1 MARLGDLI
9 VNIGANTRGL
19 NSKLGDVQKRM
30 RGTFNNIQKMGVGM
44 SAAVT
49 APLAAIAARSFGVA
63 ADFEQ
68 SMAKVAAVSG
78 ATGKQFQML
87 EQDAMRLGSATRF
100 TATEVSGL
108 QLEFAKLGFTSD
120 EITKVTESTLAL
132 AQASG
137 SDLARSAEVAGATL
151 RGFGLDAEE
160 TSRVTDVMAASFSG
174 TALDMES
181 FAESMKYVAP
191 VAKAAGLS
199 IEETTAMLGTLAN
212 AGIKGSS
219 AGTALRRIISE
230 LGATGGDVAGAI
242 SNLATQ
248 GLNLADAKDEVGRS
262 AQSALLVLSKG
273 TATTAELGE
282 AFRNAQGKAKQMAG
296 VMDDTS
302 RGALARMQSAIEGAQ
317 ISMGKVLAPIV
328 EKLAGFVSTLASKFQ
343 QLSPQ
348 VKKTLVVIAGIAA
361 AIGPAMV
368 LVSSMATVLPVLGTA
383 IGAAFTAATGPIGLT
398 VLAVG
403 ALASAVLYFWDDIKG
418 PLTNVINYF
427 IRLYNES
434 EFLRIAIAALQE
446 MFVATF
452 NLAKRGAMNVVESF
466 ALLSNA
472 IQTGLTEGFGAA
484 FEVIQTGMA
493 QMVSDTLEVGKE
505 VYEGFKDGLNKART
519 RDPIEL
525 VTTEDMDNA
534 MDKFKSLFDIFSGGG
549 GSPMQQIAED
559 SEAAI
564 KPLKAL
570 TVQTASYNKE
580 LITTGQNI
588 PFVAQEMKWFRQ
600 EMGLILHFKEDIEN
614 ALYGIGEALGNLA
627 AGAVTGAHILGQ
639 AIEGMGAFLKKLGK
653 SMIAQAV
660 AMKEFQKALIGNPV
674 KAALAGVAFV
684 AAGALVQ
691 NLGQKFA
698 EGQVALAKGGL
709 AYGPT
714 SAIVGDNPNARMDPE
729 VIAPLSKLKDI
740 MGGGAVQV
748 YGRISGSD
756 IVLANDRGTRNR
768 NRVI

>member
-9 VNIGANTRGL
+9 VNIGANTRNL
-19 NSKLGDVQKRM
+19 NTKLGDVQKRM

-600 EMGLILHFKEDIEN
+600 EMGLILDFKEDIEN